1 MSLVL
6 DVDDEV
12 GRPRLAARLE
22 FGVCLDAVHVVGEPD
37 AAAEFVLVDDLP
49 RCDAHLA
56 QDRPIVH
63 VGLVVDDDLAIAPR
77 YDGKGDDTVAK
88 FLRCE
93 VGKRD
98 KVALVPQVLRDLL
111 RLRLK
116 VGERRLV
123 VAMRREDVPQLG
135 IGHGVFS
142 VKCIACDPYTL
153 CRLLCCLFGGVRG
166 GGAAHGTEG
175 GKACGQQSF
184 FHAVH
189 VRYMFYVHLI
199 HSHVSFCLRAELS
212 L

>member
-6 DVDDEV
+6 DIDDEV
-12 GRPRLAARLE
+12 GRPRLAAGLQL
-22 FGVCLDAVHVVGEPD
+22 GVCLDAVHVVGEPD

-63 VGLVVDDDLAIAPR
+63 VGLVVHDDLAIAPR
-77 YDGKGDDTVAK
+77 YDGKGDDAVAK

-123 VAMRREDVPQLG
+123 VAMRREDVSQLG
-135 IGHGVFS
+135 IGHGVFP
-142 VKCIACDPYTL
+142 VKCIACNPYTL

-166 GGAAHGTEG
+166 GSAAHGTEG
-175 GKACGQQSF
+175 GKTCGQQSF
-184 FHAVH
+184 FHAVR
-189 VRYMFYVHLI
+189 VR
-199 HSHVSFCLRAELS
+199 
-212 L
+212 